1 VGVVSTRV
9 RVGEVEVRV
18 EADLT
23 SKQIRGLLR
32 TCAGIALGLAEA
44 QGEPEKPPIGFT
56 VITELEPQAL
66 AEPAPYDDEE

>member
-1 VGVVSTRV
+1 MSTRV
-9 RVGEVEVRV
+9 RVGDVEVRV

-23 SKQIRGLLR
+23 NKQIKSLLR

-56 VITELEPQAL
+56 VITEREAEAL

>member
-1 VGVVSTRV
+1 VSTRV

-18 EADLT
+18 QADLGT
-23 SKQIRGLLR
+23 KQIKNLLR
-32 TCAGIALGLAEA
+32 LCAGIALGLAEQTA
-44 QGEPEKPPIGFT
+44 GPELDKPPMGFT